1 MESFKDRNNR
11 IRFATGIKEAWTEA
25 ETVGRLLLQ
34 SKLAVTSTRIGAVG
48 KKRKNQRIKTLRKKN
63 QWNLVVESTWAETG
77 S

>member
-1 MESFKDRNNR
+1 MDRGR
-11 IRFATGIKEAWTEA
+11 DSWEATI
-25 ETVGRLLLQ
+25 Q

-63 QWNLVVESTWAETG
+63 QWNLVIESTWAETG

>member
-11 IRFATGIKEAWTEA
+11 IRFATGIKEAW
-25 ETVGRLLLQ
+25 TVGRLLLQ